1 MAEPHDID
9 RHRII
14 AQTRAWVDRAVIGLN
29 LCPFARSAQ
38 AAGRVRYELSE
49 ARDPGALLDDLAEAL
64 AALAAAD
71 PAEVETTL
79 LVAPWT
85 LGDFLDFNDFL
96 DPRSEEHTSE
106 LQSRENLVCRLLLEK
121 KKKH

>member
-85 LGDFLDFNDFL
+85 LD
-96 DPRSEEHTSE
+96 RKST
-106 LQSRENLVCRLLLEK
+106 RLNSSHVKISYAVFCLK
-121 KKKH
+121 K